1 MLINHLLPSKRKVGF
16 NWLLLKVR
24 ENYIDIFMYLF
35 VYLVAERE
43 REKLANQK
51 TTETVQ
57 KTETNGQEKPNEA
70 SKQDGGHADL
80 KEQNT
85 FNALVGETSFDIPIF
100 SEEFLNYNRSKS
112 KKNSQI
118 QHRRFYCLL
127 YFN

>member
-1 MLINHLLPSKRKVGF
+1 MLINHLLPSKKKVGF

-24 ENYIDIFMYLF
+24 DKYIDIFYLF
-35 VYLVAERE
+35 VYLLAERE

-112 KKNSQI
+112 EKNPQI
-118 QHRRFYCLL
+118 QYSRFFCLL